1 MAWTNAF
8 HLILMLTVLITLCI
22 VGTNTAE
29 GFARVIEVN
38 KIGNR
43 KTIFK

>member
-8 HLILMLTVLITLCI
+8 HLILMLTALIALCI
-22 VGTNTAE
+22 VGTNDAG

-38 KIGNR
+38 KNGTR